1 MASSTTSLEMGLVIR
16 LNSIAF
22 GALLTNP
29 LLIITMF
36 PPEMLLDS
44 DEKGAPVQKLI
55 DIVNEI
61 STISDYRCTVKK
73 QYCNLARRLKLLT
86 PMFEEIR
93 DCKEPVPEE
102 SFKALESLKEALKSA
117 RDLLRIGSEGSRIY
131 LVLERDQIMKRFQ
144 EVTACL
150 EQALGGISY
159 EKLDISDEV
168 KEQVDLV
175 LGQFRRAK
183 GRVDSPD
190 VELHEN
196 LLSLYNNDASEG
208 PAVIRRV
215 AEKLQL
221 MEISDL
227 TQESIVLH
235 EMVSASGGDP
245 GEGMEKMSM
254 LLKKIK
260 EIWVCP
266 AGGQGEVAARR

>member
-1 MASSTTSLEMGLVIR
+1 
-16 LNSIAF
+16 
-22 GALLTNP
+22 
-29 LLIITMF
+29 
-36 PPEMLLDS
+36 
-44 DEKGAPVQKLI
+44 
-55 DIVNEI
+55 
-61 STISDYRCTVKK
+61 
-73 QYCNLARRLKLLT
+73 
-86 PMFEEIR
+86 
-93 DCKEPVPEE
+93 
-102 SFKALESLKEALKSA
+102 
-117 RDLLRIGSEGSRIY
+117 
-131 LVLERDQIMKRFQ
+131 MKRFQ

-175 LGQFRRAK
+175 LAQFRRAK

-266 AGGQGEVAARR
+266 AGGQGEIAARRWNENTR